1 MKIIYNLIFKNKILI
16 ENNTIILFR
25 TGPFNGTIG
34 FPNEYFVECNI
45 IVHSRIDLLKI
56 IYNLIFKNKILIE
69 NNIIILFRTG
79 PFNGTIGFP
88 NEDIRWVQHYRSFSN
103 RSVENNI

>member
-1 MKIIYNLIFKNKILI
+1 MKI
-16 ENNTIILFR
+16 
-25 TGPFNGTIG
+25 
-34 FPNEYFVECNI
+34 FVGCNI

-79 PFNGTIGFP
+79 PFKGTIGFT
-88 NEDIRWVQHYRSFSN
+88 NEDDLLGATLSFIL
-103 RSVENNI
+103 E

>member
-1 MKIIYNLIFKNKILI
+1 MKM
-16 ENNTIILFR
+16 
-25 TGPFNGTIG
+25 
-34 FPNEYFVECNI
+34 FVECNI

-79 PFNGTIGFP
+79 PFNGTIGFS
-88 NEDIRWVQHYRSFSN
+88 NEDIC
-103 RSVENNI
+103 